1 MTQRL
6 FGRMT
11 LPVIAAL
18 LFGAAMTAQAGHVEA
33 IANTASD
40 IQDGPTAVTAS
51 AADAGFTANTTRFQG
66 ITTANISGQFFTAPS
81 QPVRAR
87 AWSEFAVEGLN
98 TLTPLT
104 FVWQFTGSRS
114 WNPDNAAVSIGM
126 GVGLQSAGF
135 IDNVGWGISYV
146 DAPPSFGDFAGVL
159 SSPFGVSA
167 AGVGF
172 SNVLPVGDW
181 NGLGSR
187 QVSSTMQWALT
198 DTTGSFSLDVNG
210 GMVGDVLGSNTL
222 TLIGLTV
229 PVGTVLANSG
239 AFLLLDNGVRLRI
252 TAVPEPQAWA
262 LLAVGLALVGFRR
275 RAMGAPQ
282 G

>member
-1 MTQRL
+1 MGLVGFNFGFLFASQRHRELGVGVGALKKELGVRDLALTQIL
-6 FGRMT
+6 FIVGLT
-11 LPVIAAL
+11 WIGV
-18 LFGAAMTAQAGHVEA
+18 AGKLGPSHVVFWLTA
-33 IANTASD
+33 IALFYV
-40 IQDGPTAVTAS
+40 PS
-51 AADAGFTANTTRFQG
+51 A
-66 ITTANISGQFFTAPS
+66 IVVIY
-81 QPVRAR
+81 
-87 AWSEFAVEGLN
+87 LN